1 MRYGGG
7 HIKVFP
13 IYYIV
18 LRNKW
23 TAHITI
29 LITITTTIMVII
41 TTITNK
47 NSIIGSATMETRQAG
62 HSQSPSGQ
70 ETGAPSPL
78 KSNPESKSTGLEV
91 FCL

>member
-1 MRYGGG
+1 MDS
-7 HIKVFP
+7 P
-13 IYYIV
+13 
-18 LRNKW
+18 LLL
-23 TAHITI
+23 
-29 LITITTTIMVII
+29 LITNTTIIVII

-78 KSNPESKSTGLEV
+78 KSNPESKSAGLEK